1 MSLGIFSG
9 FPTIAATA
17 ASGTTSGFCA
27 LQNRYFAGER
37 GIRGRGPGCLGQ
49 NRSMETKNN
58 PGFEG
63 PRYLT
68 TSDLEGLGLTIGR
81 IADVLEEAFRH
92 KAAGHVI
99 SPPMTFFHREKGGWF
114 NSMVCSIPPL
124 GFAGCKFQ
132 AGDAS
137 NPAARGL
144 PSIQGM
150 YVLCEDTGG
159 RMVAI
164 IDARWLTAIRTAA
177 VGALFARREARKG
190 AATVGILGCGVQG
203 ELQLRAFK
211 EVVPSVSRCR
221 AYDTVPAQ
229 AQRYLEKMSGRHGVE
244 IEIVDTPEAA
254 VRGADIVM
262 SSGPIVKARKPC
274 IAPDWLAPGSLYISL
289 DRDCYIT
296 DPAVAA
302 MDLVFSDDR
311 EALLHAKE
319 HEASFTS
326 VSRVDAD
333 LGEIA
338 AGGAVTRRSSE
349 ERIAV
354 FVNGL
359 GIEDLA
365 AAVEVF
371 RRAQEKDAG
380 QQLRPQFA

>member
-1 MSLGIFSG
+1 MKTGNYPFG
-9 FPTIAATA
+9 
-17 ASGTTSGFCA
+17 
-27 LQNRYFAGER
+27 
-37 GIRGRGPGCLGQ
+37 
-49 NRSMETKNN
+49 
-58 PGFEG
+58 G

-68 TSDLEGLGLTIGR
+68 ASELDGLGLTIGR

-92 KAAGHVI
+92 KAAGQVI
-99 SPPMTFFHREKGGWF
+99 SPPMTFFHRDKGGWF

-132 AGDAS
+132 AGDAA
-137 NPAARGL
+137 NPNRGL

-150 YVLCEDTGG
+150 YVLCEDDGG

-177 VGALFARREARKG
+177 VGALFARREARPG
-190 AATVGILGCGVQG
+190 AETVGILGCGVQG
-203 ELQLRAFK
+203 ELQLQAFR
-211 EVVPSVSRCR
+211 EVVPTLTRCR
-221 AYDTVPAQ
+221 AYDTVATQ
-229 AQRYLEKMSGRHGVE
+229 AQRYRDRMSARHGIE
-244 IEIVDTPEAA
+244 IEIVDRPEAA
-254 VRGADIVM
+254 VHGADIVM
-262 SSGPIVKARKPC
+262 SSGPIVKSRAPS
-274 IAPDWLAPGSLYISL
+274 IAADWLAPGSLYISL

-311 EALLHAKE
+311 AALFHAKE

-333 LGEIA
+333 LAEIA
-338 AGGAVTRRSSE
+338 RGSAVTRRSAD

-371 RRAQEKDAG
+371 RRAEERNAG
-380 QQLRPQFA
+380 LTLRPQFA

>member
-1 MSLGIFSG
+1 MTSQ
-9 FPTIAATA
+9 TA
-17 ASGTTSGFCA
+17 AGS
-27 LQNRYFAGER
+27 
-37 GIRGRGPGCLGQ
+37 
-49 NRSMETKNN
+49 
-58 PGFEG
+58 G

-68 TSDLEGLGLTIGR
+68 TSDLDALGLTIGR
-81 IADVLEEAFRH
+81 IADVIVEAFGH
-92 KAAGHVI
+92 KSAGHVV

-132 AGDAS
+132 ASDPT
-137 NPAARGL
+137 NPARGL

-150 YVLCEDTGG
+150 YILCEDTGG

-177 VGALFARREARKG
+177 VGALFARREARPG
-190 AATVGILGCGVQG
+190 AASVGILGCGVQG
-203 ELQLRAFK
+203 RLQLQAFR
-211 EVVPSVSRCR
+211 EVVPTITRCK
-221 AYDTVPAQ
+221 AYDTDSGQ
-229 AQRYLEKMSGRHGVE
+229 ARRYLEEMSARHGIE

-262 SSGPIVKARKPC
+262 SSGPITKARSCAILPE
-274 IAPDWLAPGSLYISL
+274 LLTPGSLYISL
-289 DRDCYIT
+289 DRDCYIS
-296 DPAVAA
+296 DAAVAA

-311 EALLHAKE
+311 VALFHAKE

-326 VSRVDAD
+326 IYRVDAD
-333 LGEIA
+333 LEQIA
-338 AGGAVTRRSSE
+338 SGNAVTRRTAD

-371 RRAQEKDAG
+371 RRAEAADAG
-380 QQLRPQFA
+380 LLLAPQYR